1 MEVYGR
7 FEEVMLKYELGTTL
21 CDPKLGQGVVIQD
34 VAQVCC
40 QVIGR
45 FRERVRGSTSLGG
58 LGQTMSVS
66 KLRYKSAILPFH
78 PPVDH

>member
-7 FEEVMLKYELGTTL
+7 FEEVMLKHKLGTTL
-21 CDPKLGQGVVIQD
+21 YNPEGAPGVVVQD
-34 VAQVCC
+34 VAQMRC

-78 PPVDH
+78 SPVDH